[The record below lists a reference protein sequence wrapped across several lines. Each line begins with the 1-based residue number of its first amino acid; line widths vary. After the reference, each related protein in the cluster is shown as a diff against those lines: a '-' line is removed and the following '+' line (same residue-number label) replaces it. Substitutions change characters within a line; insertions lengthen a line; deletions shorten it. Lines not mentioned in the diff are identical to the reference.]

1 MQTFINLTEAYKLP
15 KHVGTATHPTSS
27 SSTSREHLSM
37 TSNSQS
43 PRSTTSSAT
52 SNTQS
57 ARSSL
62 SSVSPLPAPNQLVD
76 TSEDEEDREEDREE
90 EEEEEAHIHVQ
101 EPKIPLMNT
110 DTIERVKKRGRA
122 TETTLISSEYLYS
135 QSLASAQRPL
145 PKRKSSVSYAG
156 LSKK

>member
-1 MQTFINLTEAYKLP
+1 MTEAYKLP
-15 KHVGTATHPTSS
+15 KHAGTATHPTSS

-76 TSEDEEDREEDREE
+76 TSEDEEDREE

>member
-1 MQTFINLTEAYKLP
+1 M
-15 KHVGTATHPTSS
+15 
-27 SSTSREHLSM
+27 
-37 TSNSQS
+37 
-43 PRSTTSSAT
+43 SSAT
-52 SNTQS
+52 SSSQS

-62 SSVSPLPAPNQLVD
+62 SPVSPLPAPNQLVD
-76 TSEDEEDREEDREE
+76 TSEDEEER

-101 EPKIPLMNT
+101 EQKIPLMNT
-110 DTIERVKKRGRA
+110 DTIQRVKKRGRA

>member
-1 MQTFINLTEAYKLP
+1 MSANQASVN
-15 KHVGTATHPTSS
+15 SS
-27 SSTSREHLSM
+27 S
-37 TSNSQS
+37 QS
-43 PRSTTSSAT
+43 ARSTTSSAT
-52 SNTQS
+52 
-57 ARSSL
+57 
-62 SSVSPLPAPNQLVD
+62 PLPAPTHEVD
-76 TSEDEEDREEDREE
+76 SSEDEQDR

-101 EPKIPLMNT
+101 EQKIPLMNT

>member
-1 MQTFINLTEAYKLP
+1 MTEAYKLP

-43 PRSTTSSAT
+43 PRSTMSSAT

-76 TSEDEEDREEDREE
+76 TSEDEEDREEEE

>member
-1 MQTFINLTEAYKLP
+1 
-15 KHVGTATHPTSS
+15 
-27 SSTSREHLSM
+27 
-37 TSNSQS
+37 
-43 PRSTTSSAT
+43 
-52 SNTQS
+52 
-57 ARSSL
+57 
-62 SSVSPLPAPNQLVD
+62 LVD
-76 TSEDEEDREEDREE
+76 TSEDEEDREEEEE

>member
-1 MQTFINLTEAYKLP
+1 M
-15 KHVGTATHPTSS
+15 
-27 SSTSREHLSM
+27 
-37 TSNSQS
+37 
-43 PRSTTSSAT
+43 SSAT
-52 SNTQS
+52 SNSQS

-90 EEEEEAHIHVQ
+90 EEEEEDHIHVQ

-110 DTIERVKKRGRA
+110 DTIARVKKRGRA

>member
-1 MQTFINLTEAYKLP
+1 
-15 KHVGTATHPTSS
+15 
-27 SSTSREHLSM
+27 M

-43 PRSTTSSAT
+43 PRSTMSSAT

-76 TSEDEEDREEDREE
+76 TSEDEEDREEEE

-122 TETTLISSEYLYS
+122 TETTLISSEYLYG

-156 LSKK
+156 LRKK